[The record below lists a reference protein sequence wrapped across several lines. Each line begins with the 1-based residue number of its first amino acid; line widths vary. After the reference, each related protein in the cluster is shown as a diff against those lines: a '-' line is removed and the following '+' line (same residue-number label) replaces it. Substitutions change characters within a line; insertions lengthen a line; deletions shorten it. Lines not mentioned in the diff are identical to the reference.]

1 MTYLLLQTFLLL
13 LASYF
18 LGAFV
23 ACLVKSAFF
32 GAAVEAPAQYAGVQ
46 DVDGTM
52 RPPIVM
58 PPQPVR
64 TRQAQPV
71 TPRAIDPVQPKI
83 EVLRRPEPRPAPAVL
98 DPSRFERALIGPDP
112 NEGIA
117 RRAIVEIRESVLP
130 PVTDI

>member
-32 GAAVEAPAQYAGVQ
+32 SPAVEAPAQYAGVQ

-52 RPPIVM
+52 RPPIATKRYRPSSSVF
-58 PPQPVR
+58 
-64 TRQAQPV
+64 V
-71 TPRAIDPVQPKI
+71 TVPCAS
-83 EVLRRPEPRPAPAVL
+83 PEATT
-98 DPSRFERALIGPDP
+98 S
-112 NEGIA
+112 
-117 RRAIVEIRESVLP
+117 
-130 PVTDI
+130 